1 MGANLAS
8 QARIYKERYLG
19 PFLKGSVEISD
30 TLLCIVLMYVGGVV
44 LLRNFPF
51 VLCGAG
57 STYRINEIKRAGD
70 TFFPDNR
77 QGGP

>member
-1 MGANLAS
+1 M
-8 QARIYKERYLG
+8 
-19 PFLKGSVEISD
+19 
-30 TLLCIVLMYVGGVV
+30 

-51 VLCGAG
+51 VVCGGG

-70 TFFPDNR
+70 TFLLDNR